1 MPQSQPPSLR
11 KRFQSTPSVGRAT
24 LGGRKKQIQ
33 LSISIH
39 ALRGEGDIAVLIPF
53 ELIRYFNP
61 RPPWGGRQ
69 TAKESR
75 VQEMPFQSTPSVG
88 RATPVIQTI
97 KAIELFQSTP
107 SVGRAT
113 SNFRIL
119 SNSSTFQS
127 TPSVGRATFNLS
139 LLRASKAI
147 SIHALRG
154 EGDRSRYMPL
164 QQRCDFNPRPP
175 WGGRLYIGIS
185 KLCKFKFQSTPSVGR
200 ATIRHINSLRN
211 LEFQS
216 TPSVGRA
223 TINTLI
229 PGSALT

>member
-127 TPSVGRATFNLS
+127 TPSVGRAT
-139 LLRASKAI
+139 LRMVIVSPTCAFQSTPSVGRATRPQGFSDFDFAI

-154 EGDRSRYMPL
+154 EGDLQFVASSR
-164 QQRCDFNPRPP
+164 
-175 WGGRLYIGIS
+175 
-185 KLCKFKFQSTPSVGR
+185 
-200 ATIRHINSLRN
+200 
-211 LEFQS
+211 E
-216 TPSVGRA
+216 
-223 TINTLI
+223 
-229 PGSALT
+229 